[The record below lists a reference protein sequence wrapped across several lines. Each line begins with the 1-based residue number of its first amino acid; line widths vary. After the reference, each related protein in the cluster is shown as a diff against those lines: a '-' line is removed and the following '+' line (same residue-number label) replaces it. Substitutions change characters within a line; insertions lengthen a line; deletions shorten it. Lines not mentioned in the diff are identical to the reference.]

1 MFCSFGGVEERD
13 GGKGGVEGRV
23 GGMERWDGGM
33 EGRDGLSP
41 EGMEDCSRSREIE
54 EQGLPV
60 QRTLYR
66 QCFLKQFFK
75 IFYFILITF

>member
-1 MFCSFGGVEERD
+1 MLFCSFGGVERRD
-13 GGKGGVEGRV
+13 GGVEGR
-23 GGMERWDGGM
+23 DGGM

-41 EGMEDCSRSREIE
+41 EGMEDCSRSKKIE

-66 QCFLKQFFK
+66 QYFLKHFFK
-75 IFYFILITF
+75 NFYFILKTF